1 MYCLRGCPAGV
12 DDDSSEEKNMAG
24 DPAWASARDQLVRR
38 LEAIE
43 ASGDILPAGGGAR
56 GQSSRGATAAAVA
69 AGGWTPWL

>member
-12 DDDSSEEKNMAG
+12 DDDSSEGMNLAG

-43 ASGDILPAGGGAR
+43 ASGDLLPAGGGR